1 MKNFKMEKAFSGP
14 FLVSRTGDPEWT
26 VRWINMHLLR
36 LMKISQKVLIHSY
49 NRNVV
54 MEVEII

>member
-1 MKNFKMEKAFSGP
+1 MEKAFSGP

-49 NRNVV
+49 NRKVV
-54 MEVEII
+54 MEVEIL